1 MQCAMTFAAPFWD
14 RSRAIMPSHEN
25 PQSAR
30 QTSLAALGPVNRVD
44 EFTQRKLALVGYLAQ
59 EVPELRL

>member
-1 MQCAMTFAAPFWD
+1 ML
-14 RSRAIMPSHEN
+14 RYEN

-30 QTSLAALGPVNRVD
+30 QTSLAALGVVNRVD
-44 EFTQRKLALVGYLAQ
+44 EFTKRKLALVGYLAQ